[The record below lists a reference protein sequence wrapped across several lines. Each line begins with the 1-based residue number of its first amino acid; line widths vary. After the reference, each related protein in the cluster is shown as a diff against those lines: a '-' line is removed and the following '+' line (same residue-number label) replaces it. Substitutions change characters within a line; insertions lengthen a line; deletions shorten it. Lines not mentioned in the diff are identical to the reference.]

1 MSLTA
6 DGFASMVSYD
16 TQGTVCG
23 DNAIDVETE
32 EMIRL
37 DFSSW
42 MLRQLADT
50 IGAHVTAR
58 LEVYELR

>member
-1 MSLTA
+1 
-6 DGFASMVSYD
+6 MVSYD